1 MKIET
6 DDYITMAEAR
16 DILDASPRGFYRAV
30 RRAGLEECSV
40 ELWGIRLI
48 KKAKLNLIREN
59 FYPFGS
65 EQREEALKAWG
76 CAGGTAKAAN
86 ARARA

>member
-1 MKIET
+1 MKI
-6 DDYITMAEAR
+6 DSDGDITMAEAR
-16 DILDASPRGFYRAV
+16 DILEASPRGFYRAV

-48 KKAKLNLIREN
+48 KKEKLNLIRQN

-65 EQREEALKAWG
+65 EQREKAVKAWG

-86 ARARA
+86 ARART